1 MERQRL
7 WQESS
12 RAFGKRA
19 ELPHKV
25 KGREG
30 CGLGTRVQ
38 LMLAWCQEL
47 RLQFLGAAGLLNT
60 SRLGERSSDAERGAT
75 VFCKGTATL
84 QLNAMPAWGIG
95 VGSDHHIGW
104 L

>member
-1 MERQRL
+1 MEQQRL

-19 ELPHKV
+19 DPLREV
-25 KGREG
+25 MGRED
-30 CGLGTRVQ
+30 CGLGTLQ

-47 RLQFLGAAGLLNT
+47 RLQFLGAAGLRNA

-84 QLNAMPAWGIG
+84 QLNAVPAWGIG
-95 VGSDHHIGW
+95 VGSDCHVGW